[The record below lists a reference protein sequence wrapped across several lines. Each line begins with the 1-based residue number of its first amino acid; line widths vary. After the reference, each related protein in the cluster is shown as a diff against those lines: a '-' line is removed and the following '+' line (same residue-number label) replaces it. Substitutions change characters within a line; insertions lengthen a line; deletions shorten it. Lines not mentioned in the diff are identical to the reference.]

1 MTELDQLR
9 AFYVAVQ
16 MWCEKQLANP
26 TELNEAAVQALKDT
40 ADALYK

>member
-9 AFYVAVQ
+9 AFYAAVQ
-16 MWCEKQLANP
+16 QWCANMIANP

-40 ADALYK
+40 ADAIYK